1 LSSKVNYFFNIIINN
16 FDISIDK
23 INEILAF
30 GESKKTESFVHNT
43 QPHYNKDL
51 KESNTDSTSS
61 MGINLASF
69 KDSIILIN
77 FNKYDANKCQRC
89 WKLEQELNQ
98 DSLCIRCQKATN

>member
-1 LSSKVNYFFNIIINN
+1 
-16 FDISIDK
+16 
-23 INEILAF
+23 
-30 GESKKTESFVHNT
+30 
-43 QPHYNKDL
+43 
-51 KESNTDSTSS
+51 